1 MNKLQRLADFINR
14 MVSDERLTTSHLSL
28 LVALCHAWIDNGFNE
43 SYQISRRQ
51 MMILSH
57 IHSIAT
63 YHKLIKDLQ
72 SFGYIKYAPSYHPI
86 KGSAVKL
93 VFPDVTLTVINDEP
107 VVIY

>member
-1 MNKLQRLADFINR
+1 MNKLQLLTDFIDR
-14 MVSDERLTTSHLSL
+14 ILTDKRLSTSHLSL
-28 LVALCHAWIDNGFNE
+28 SFALCHAWIDSGFKE

-51 MMILSH
+51 IMHLSH

-63 YHKLIKDLQ
+63 YHKVIKDLQ

-93 VFPDVTLTVINDEP
+93 VLPDVTLNVINDEP
-107 VVIY
+107 VVI